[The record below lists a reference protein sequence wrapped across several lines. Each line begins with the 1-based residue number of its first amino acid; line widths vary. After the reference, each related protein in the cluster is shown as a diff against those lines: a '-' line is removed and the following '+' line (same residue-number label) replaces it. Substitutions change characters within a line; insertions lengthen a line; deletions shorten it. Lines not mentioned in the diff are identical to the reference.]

1 MIEYGNGPN
10 VTTRMFER
18 VIANGTAY
26 QSMTDDRERK
36 LKEYLAQPQRGS
48 VIHKKLDENA
58 GEATTSNTKIQ
69 ASSNTQKP
77 SLKGVG

>member
-18 VIANGTAY
+18 VIANGTTY

-36 LKEYLAQPQRGS
+36 LKEYLAQP
-48 VIHKKLDENA
+48 
-58 GEATTSNTKIQ
+58 
-69 ASSNTQKP
+69 
-77 SLKGVG
+77 